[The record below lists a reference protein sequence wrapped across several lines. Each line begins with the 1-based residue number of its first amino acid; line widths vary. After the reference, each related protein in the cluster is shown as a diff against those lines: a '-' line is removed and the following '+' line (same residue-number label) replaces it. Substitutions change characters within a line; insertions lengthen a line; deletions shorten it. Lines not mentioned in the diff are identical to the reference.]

1 MSTDLRQVLAE
12 LPKIDLHRHLEGSI
26 RPATIAE
33 ICRAHSVELPCD
45 LDELSSLL
53 ITSEPADDLAGFLT
67 PFRLIKF
74 AFVNGE
80 AVSRIAFEVI
90 EDAWLDN
97 VQYLELRF
105 SPAFMAFH
113 HHLTLSEVADGIT
126 EGVALAAR
134 RFPTVVKLIPSIS
147 RDCSAESLGVP
158 WPLPEEIARLA
169 VDYSDRGVVGFDLS
183 GIESGFPPELFIKP
197 FKIARDAGLGIT
209 VHAGEDAGPE
219 SIRGA
224 IEHLG
229 AVRIG
234 HGVRIVQDEEVLR
247 LAMDKGVI
255 LEICPTSNVL
265 THAVESLESHPVRQL
280 YDAGLPITINTDDPA
295 VCGITLTDEYMLLVE
310 RFGFTLAEIEGLIE
324 TARHAAFNMECGGL
338 TPL

>member
-1 MSTDLRQVLAE
+1 M
-12 LPKIDLHRHLEGSI
+12 EGSI

-33 ICRAHSVELPCD
+33 ICRAHHVELPSDD
-45 LDELSSLL
+45 LSALL
-53 ITSEPADDLAGFLT
+53 QIGKPAADLAGFLA
-67 PFRLIKF
+67 PFKIIKF
-74 AFVNGE
+74 CFADKE
-80 AVSRIAFEVI
+80 AISGITYEVI

-113 HHLTLSEVADGIT
+113 HHLTLSEVADGIV
-126 EGVALAAR
+126 EGVGLAAHK
-134 RFPTVVKLIPSIS
+134 FPVAVKLIPSIS
-147 RDCSAESLGVP
+147 RDCSTELLGVP
-158 WPLPEEIARLA
+158 WPSPDKIARMA
-169 VDYSDRGVVGFDLS
+169 VNYADRGVVGLDLS
-183 GIESGFPPELFIKP
+183 GVESGFPPELFIKP

-247 LAMDKGVI
+247 LAMDKGVT

-265 THAVESLESHPVRQL
+265 THAVESLESHPVRRL
-280 YDAGLPITINTDDPA
+280 YDAGLSLTINSDDPA
-295 VCGITLTDEYMLLVE
+295 VCGIKLTDEYVLLAE
-310 RFGFTLAEIEGLIE
+310 KFGFTLAEIEGLIE
-324 TARHAAFNMECGGL
+324 TARHAAFY
-338 TPL
+338 PKA